1 MEKLKELRKQQR
13 KTQEEIA
20 NFLNVNKMTYCN
32 YENENRKPNLE
43 TLIKLADY
51 FNVSLDYLVDRNW
64 SNDLGL
70 ITKEQLDL
78 FKMIKKLSLPNFY
91 VVQGYVLRLLQEQV

>member
-1 MEKLKELRKQQR
+1 MEKLKELRKEKN
-13 KTQEEIA
+13 KTQEDIA
-20 NFLNVNKMTYCN
+20 KYLDTSAMNYSR
-32 YENENRKPNLE
+32 YENGKVEPTIGILC
-43 TLIKLADY
+43 KLADY

-78 FKMIKKLSLPNFY
+78 FKMIKQLSLPNFY